1 MEKIIELRKQRTA
14 LAGKAE
20 AIVSKAEAENRGLT
34 PEESGDYDKILAEV
48 RDNKSQETRY
58 IELHGLQDEL
68 KGHEPIKPVPGAA
81 VSGRKSVG
89 RQFIESRQYQDML
102 KRGVFESDTFEVRDI
117 ISSTDGAADLVV
129 PDRQPGIITE
139 PEKLLR
145 IRDLLAKGTTSSNTI
160 EYVRETVYSNAAAP
174 VAESKEGTEVVKPE
188 STLEFEKDTAPVVT
202 IAHWVPATRQIIA
215 DSSVLSSYINS
226 RLIYGLKLEE
236 EDQILNGSGT
246 GGHISGLVTE
256 ATPFDDSLRSVNDN
270 LVDVIRKA
278 ILQAG
283 LAQYPV
289 TGIVLHPTD
298 WASIELLKGSD
309 QRYLWV
315 TVPEGGVSRLWRVP
329 VVETTAIAQGHFLV
343 GAFSLGAQLF
353 DREQASIRI
362 SEHHSDFFTKNMVA
376 VLCEERIALAVYRP
390 QAFIYGPFEQGS

>member
-1 MEKIIELRKQRTA
+1 
-14 LAGKAE
+14 
-20 AIVSKAEAENRGLT
+20 
-34 PEESGDYDKILAEV
+34 
-48 RDNKSQETRY
+48 
-58 IELHGLQDEL
+58 
-68 KGHEPIKPVPGAA
+68 
-81 VSGRKSVG
+81 
-89 RQFIESRQYQDML
+89 
-102 KRGVFESDTFEVRDI
+102 EVRDI
-117 ISSTDGAADLVV
+117 ISGADNTADLVV
-129 PDRQPGIITE
+129 PDRISGIITE
-139 PEKLLR
+139 PEKQLR
-145 IRDLLAKGTTSSNTI
+145 IRDLLAKGTTGSNTI
-160 EYVRETVYSNAAAP
+160 EYVRETVYTNAAAP
-174 VAESKEGTEVVKPE
+174 VAESKEGTEVAKPE

-215 DSSVLSSYINS
+215 DASVLSSYINS
-226 RLIYGLKLEE
+226 RLVYGLKLEE
-236 EDQILNGSGT
+236 EDQILNGTGSG
-246 GGHISGLVTE
+246 GNVSGLVTE
-256 ATPFDDSLRSVNDN
+256 ATAFDDSLRSVNDN

-298 WASIELLKGSD
+298 WANIELLKGSD
-309 QRYLWV
+309 ERYLWV

-329 VVETTAIAQGHFLV
+329 VVETTTIAQGNFLV

-376 VLCEERIALAVYRP
+376 ILCEERIALAVYRP